1 MYKWE
6 ASVLSYLVLAR
17 KYRPQSFADLVGQEQ
32 VSRTLRNALTTGR
45 VAHAY
50 LFSGPRGVGKTT
62 AARLLA
68 MGLACLDED
77 ASQRPCGECAN
88 CLEIQAGQA
97 LDVIEVDGASNRG
110 INEIRDLRET
120 VKYLPS
126 KSRYKVYIIDEVH
139 ALTKDAFNAL
149 LKTLEE
155 PPSHVVF
162 IFATTETHKVLPTIL
177 SRCQRYDFRRIRVED
192 IAYRLAQV
200 MKLEGL
206 EAEPAALEIIA
217 RQAEGGLRDSL
228 SLLDQAIASSGSGV
242 ITADEVCRS
251 LGLIDQALVRQV
263 VLSTLAGEVAPALAA
278 LDDAYGRG
286 YDFKD
291 FGVKILEYIRSLTL
305 VKVDGKNIT
314 LMNLSESEENDFLVE
329 AEKHG
334 LSTLN
339 RHFDAWLKFQRDIGY
354 SSHPRW
360 SLEAQIIR
368 LSELAPLMPTT
379 ELLER
384 LGRLLAQNP
393 PPRVSTNNSS
403 NTSTAPR
410 SSATMGRT
418 EAAPVAPPLAQG
430 VEAPLAQGG
439 ETLQAQGG
447 EALQAQ
453 GGEAPL
459 AQGGETPQAQG
470 EETPQAKGEETP
482 LAKGGEASLAQG
494 GEAPLA
500 QGEETS
506 DGLPLGWDEF
516 IAKHG
521 PGIPLGSRSLLQS
534 AQAEVWSAEEV
545 SLKLLPGNSL
555 GDTIRKAME
564 KAVTPLLEQN
574 FGSRPTLCISQVDA
588 QARDRKHCSGRL
600 EEVASTPQ
608 AQLLL
613 AGLPG
618 KFTAFVKTRS
628 PILGRNSLG
637 SMGENGGEQSAEGY
651 IQSGELEDD
660 GAE

>member
-1 MYKWE
+1 M
-6 ASVLSYLVLAR
+6 SYLVLAR

-32 VSRTLRNALTTGR
+32 VSRTLRNALVTGR

-68 MGLACLDED
+68 MGLGCLAED
-77 ASQRPCGECAN
+77 VNQRPCGECAN

-192 IAYRLAQV
+192 IAARLAQV

-206 EAEPAALEIIA
+206 EAEPEALEIIA

-228 SLLDQAIASSGSGV
+228 SLLDQAIAASGSGP
-242 ITADEVCRS
+242 ITAEGVCRS

-263 VLSTLAGEVAPALAA
+263 VLSTLGGEVALALAA
-278 LDDAYGRG
+278 LDDAYVRG

-305 VKVDGKNIT
+305 VKVDAKNIT
-314 LMNLSESEENDFLVE
+314 LMNLSESEEGDFLGE
-329 AEKHG
+329 AEKHS

-354 SSHPRW
+354 SFHPRW

-368 LSELAPLMPTT
+368 LSELAPLMATT

-384 LGRLLAQNP
+384 LGRLLSQNP
-393 PPRVSTNNSS
+393 PPRVPVSPVRAEAVV
-403 NTSTAPR
+403 APVVPIPSVR
-410 SSATMGRT
+410 AEAVASPVVPIPSVRA
-418 EAAPVAPPLAQG
+418 EAVAAPVVPEEMPAQSD
-430 VEAPLAQGG
+430 EILP
-439 ETLQAQGG
+439 
-447 EALQAQ
+447 
-453 GGEAPL
+453 
-459 AQGGETPQAQG
+459 
-470 EETPQAKGEETP
+470 
-482 LAKGGEASLAQG
+482 
-494 GEAPLA
+494 
-500 QGEETS
+500 S
-506 DGLPLGWDEF
+506 DGLPLSWVEL

-534 AQAEVWSAEEV
+534 AQAEIWSAEEV

-555 GDTIRKAME
+555 GETIRVALE
-564 KAVTPLLEQN
+564 KALIPLLEQN
-574 FGSRPTLCISQVDA
+574 FGSRPKLCITQVDA
-588 QARDRKHCSGRL
+588 QARDRKHCDGRL
-600 EEVASTPQ
+600 EEVVSSPP
-608 AQLLL
+608 AQLLM

-618 KFTAFVKTRS
+618 RFTAFVKTRS
-628 PILGRNSLG
+628 PILGRSGSDATSGTGVENSTD
-637 SMGENGGEQSAEGY
+637 GY
-651 IQSGELEDD
+651 VQSGELEDD
-660 GAE
+660 IIE